1 MPCKTL
7 LSFGVFLLPSYRF
20 SRCFR
25 LALNC
30 LLLSSLRS
38 VKTLRTFVGVNS
50 YASPSPDSSCEE
62 DSEVTT
68 LLFYIYMSMRSCL
81 LKRIWCI
88 SSTFCPLVRSELT
101 LSAFLSFTMILLR
114 YRSRFDGPYFKVLFY
129 LQFLQLR
136 KYLKRC
142 LREYSKKYFSTHYKK
157 CTVQPGTERPQ
168 VQAKQYKSERAPCDN
183 CGAVLAKTN
192 MARHKR
198 VCMM

>member
-1 MPCKTL
+1 MLLSFDFFCILESCSATEMSSFWRTSDFFFTWLNTDFWVIPCKTL
-7 LSFGVFLLPSYRF
+7 LSFGVFFLPSYRL

-68 LLFYIYMSMRSCL
+68 LLFYICMSMRSCL

-101 LSAFLSFTMILLR
+101 LKAFFSFTMILLR
-114 YRSRFDGPYFKVLFY
+114 YRSRFDGPYFKLLFC
-129 LQFLQLR
+129 LQCLQLR

-142 LREYSKKYFSTHYKK
+142 LREYSKLRRFMI
-157 CTVQPGTERPQ
+157 
-168 VQAKQYKSERAPCDN
+168 
-183 CGAVLAKTN
+183 VL
-192 MARHKR
+192 
-198 VCMM
+198 